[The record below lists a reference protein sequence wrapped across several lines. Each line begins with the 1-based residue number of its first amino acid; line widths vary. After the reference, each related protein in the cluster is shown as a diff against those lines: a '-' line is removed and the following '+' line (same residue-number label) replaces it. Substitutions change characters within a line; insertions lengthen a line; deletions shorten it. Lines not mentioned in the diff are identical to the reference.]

1 MTTDHRDPV
10 ANRPPLTGPP
20 GAHPLATGVDAAVGG
35 QAAEKVTATVD
46 PAHERA
52 DRNAK
57 LSARDCVECGP
68 CFGSPA
74 YRFGL
79 DARGRYPG
87 REFDEV
93 EFEMS
98 IDWATGR
105 GASIL
110 NWAWAKHAA
119 RDAWNRISPSSS
131 PCV

>member
-10 ANRPPLTGPP
+10 ANRSPLTGPP
-20 GAHPLATGVDAAVGG
+20 GAHPLATG
-35 QAAEKVTATVD
+35 TATVG

-52 DRNAK
+52 DRSAK
-57 LSARDCVECGP
+57 FSASDCVECGP

-93 EFEMS
+93 ELEMS